1 MKSEAAMMGPR
12 EIKRL
17 MGRLAL
23 ERGRA
28 GERHVL
34 AACTLAARP
43 AWMRRVRAATRD
55 EDRHG
60 IDVVIES
67 DVGKLFVQVKS
78 SLAGKEAFE
87 ARRRHARIVVVVVNA
102 GCSLPRVLEQLVEV
116 IEPVRG
122 EYLQKRGQVVGEHG
136 GLWR

>member
-1 MKSEAAMMGPR
+1 MMGPR

-17 MGRLAL
+17 VGRLAA

-34 AACTLAARP
+34 AACALATRP
-43 AWMRRVRAATRD
+43 AWMRRVRAATRE

-67 DVGKLFVQVKS
+67 DVGKLFVQVKT
-78 SLAGKEAFE
+78 SLAGKAKFE
-87 ARRRHARIVVVVVNA
+87 ARRRHARIVVVVVDA
-102 GCSLPRVLEQLVEV
+102 GCSLPTVLQEV
-116 IEPVRG
+116 VDLTEPVRG
-122 EYLQKRGQVVGEHG
+122 EYLRKRRGE
-136 GLWR
+136 LS